1 MKRYIVSIPYPG
13 GIMSAVSEVSNQEKL
28 FETIVN
34 VICDI

>member
-13 GIMSAVSEVSNQEKL
+13 GIMSAVREASNQEKL

-34 VICDI
+34 GICDT